1 PDAVWDLM
9 HGFGFGSVSGVDFP
23 GESTGILEPFL
34 STVALPTASYGQ
46 GVSVTAAQVVE
57 SFNTVANGGVR
68 LPLSLTSSELGTK
81 TSERVISEQTSD
93 LLMDMM
99 QGVVE
104 HENGTGPNAAVRG
117 YTVSG
122 KTSTAW
128 QPCEGGVAYQCGE
141 DDPDGRDHHYTSGF
155 AGIISNDQGPQ
166 FSVYVMIDN
175 PKGTKFGNEVAAP
188 AFAEIA
194 AYTARQLQIP
204 QVASGV
210 TTTAVRAE
218 TAVTTTTTTLAPE
231 YQDG

>member
-1 PDAVWDLM
+1 M
-9 HGFGFGSVSGVDFP
+9 HAFGFGSTSGVDFP
-23 GESTGILEPFL
+23 GESIGILEPFL

-46 GVSVTAAQVVE
+46 GVSVTAAQVIE

-68 LPLSLTSSELGTK
+68 LPLSLTSAELGTK
-81 TSERVISEQTSD
+81 ASERVISEQTSD
-93 LLMDMM
+93 ILMDMM

-128 QPCEGGVAYQCGE
+128 QPCDGGVAYQCGE
-141 DDPDGRDHHYTSGF
+141 DDPDGRAHHYTSGF

-175 PKGTKFGNEVAAP
+175 PKGAKFGNEVAAP

-194 AYTARQLQIP
+194 AYTARQLQVP
-204 QVASGV
+204 QVTSGV

-218 TAVTTTTTTLAPE
+218 TAVTTTTTTTTLAPE
-231 YQDG
+231 SQDG